1 MQIPLQVTF
10 RGIPQSEAME
20 AKIREKAEKLE
31 RYHDKIIS
39 CRVMVERTHHKHHK
53 GDLYHV
59 RIDLT
64 VPNKEIVISREHH
77 DNHAYEDA
85 YVAIRDA
92 FQAAARQLEE
102 YARIQRGEV
111 KNRNQKPALG

>member
-10 RGIPQSEAME
+10 RGFPHSEAME
-20 AKIREKAEKLE
+20 NRIREKVQKLE
-31 RYHDKIIS
+31 RYYDKITS

-64 VPNKEIVISREHH
+64 VPGKEIVISREHH

-111 KNRNQKPALG
+111 KGRGKAALG

>member
-1 MQIPLQVTF
+1 MQTPLEVTF
-10 RGIPQSEAME
+10 RGLPHSDAME
-20 AKIREKAEKLE
+20 AKIREKVQKLE
-31 RYHDKIIS
+31 HLCDQIIS

-64 VPNKEIVISREHH
+64 LPHKEIVVSREHH
-77 DNHAYEDA
+77 DKHQYEDA

-92 FQAAARQLEE
+92 FNAAARQLEE
-102 YARIQRGEV
+102 YMRMHHGKQKR
-111 KNRNQKPALG
+111 NRRAAQG

>member
-10 RGIPQSEAME
+10 RGLPQSDAME
-20 AKIREKAEKLE
+20 AKIQEKAQKLE
-31 RYHDKIIS
+31 RYYDKITS
-39 CRVMVERTHHKHHK
+39 CRVVVERAHHNHHK

-64 VPNKEIVISREHH
+64 VPGKEIAISREHH

-92 FQAAARQLEE
+92 FQAAARRLED
-102 YARIQRGEV
+102 YARIQRGDV
-111 KNRNQKPALG
+111 KKHNNSALG

>member
-10 RGIPQSEAME
+10 RELPHSDAME
-20 AKIREKAEKLE
+20 AKIREKVQKLE
-31 RYHDKIIS
+31 RYYDRITS
-39 CRVMVERTHHKHHK
+39 CRVMVERTHRNHNK

-64 VPNKEIVISREHH
+64 VPGKEIVISREHH

-92 FQAAARQLEE
+92 FDAAARQLEE

-111 KNRNQKPALG
+111 KRHNYPTPE